1 MSIDKGSNGGQ
12 AFVRPPAHPV
22 PQLQKPFEESML
34 ESISDQVPEDVP
46 TDAMTR
52 RTMLL
57 EAPTYERVI
66 AGRWKQKP
74 GEKYHPLWKLVAQLT
89 FGMHLLSQNMAI
101 SEEEV
106 MRILQS
112 HVDDIDAF
120 LERTTEDFDLAQS
133 DIHERIR
140 CLKLPLAHGE
150 VFDRMLEDRAF
161 RASILEGNEKI
172 DHVISRTKR
181 AAKDALKDVQKGF
194 DATNVMEKYLSKL
207 NSTWKRES
215 PEHEAVLVAMLGNV
229 EGWRRAFLEL
239 HLQGNKLA
247 GSLKKL
253 AEVVSEMEQ
262 RAAAVSRNLV
272 ARAQKTKH
280 ITSQDAGRAPSQLGS
295 IAEHKP
301 LPSEPGRQHS
311 TRNSSRSTQLTS
323 FSSRPNSGRKSSQ
336 GLNSQPQSYGHQ
348 TPQSP
353 ESRRPGNEGIPG
365 QSFPA
370 EMLATE
376 GPQLASDRIHSL
388 GGLLIQHG
396 EEHLVELPADVPE
409 DLLRQAPVSIKN
421 RLSMTLGL
429 KPKDNTSHRIS
440 SVYYP
445 RALGDLL
452 KSPAI
457 SSLLLTPQ
465 TANSKGTPV
474 QTVMSPVIPEGNADF
489 FLSREHSPSLG
500 VLNPD
505 HKNGV
510 DSAKPSPTGAQASA
524 RASIVDPSRPV
535 TRRSSIPNPA
545 FTSHP
550 AVMSMAAPP
559 VELPAPVETVAREE
573 LLNSPSS
580 RKGSQFSSLGE
591 PGPELNEGEM
601 TRSTSGSVLDT
612 TTAIEQPT
620 ITVAVVPASGEE
632 EGQGKAEMEIQ
643 IHLQTQVDARNS
655 TQNAVYG
662 SVVTPLQP
670 QIAAAAPPPSKE
682 TENANDGE
690 RSAIPVAALTIFE
703 DQVTSQTTSGN
714 VSNNVLAQQVD
725 TLSPKREFIAELEA
739 HVPNPP
745 QPKPKEEF
753 GPVELEAPHQT
764 FKLPPRPVAV
774 AEIPVEEIPRASK
787 GLPADLFKLP
797 PRPVTLAEIPEKE
810 IPRASKSPPSDLFK
824 LPPRPVEIPEKET
837 PRASKSPPADL
848 FKLPSELTIKP
859 GMKPK
864 DFGGSNKPEPIRPLK
879 LKLAK
884 KDGKIVPVQ
893 VSSPGGSSQRVDSP
907 GPKLKIDVV
916 ADIIDKLSYTPP
928 GSPIHARSAS
938 SVSSNSAQRWSH
950 QSSRSLGPPER
961 APAPPAPGGRPMV
974 EPDFASAGQ
983 FEGERKQK
991 KKKKKNS
998 NAGEGSKSGWKSL
1011 FRGSIADSSSV
1022 TTARSSERAS
1032 IHTMTTTTTGTAA
1045 TTTTTNGTGSA
1056 PKAGLEAVPPPQA
1069 DMMTTSGKDV
1079 LWFRGDTKK

>member
-1 MSIDKGSNGGQ
+1 MSIDKSSNGGQ
-12 AFVRPPAHPV
+12 AIVRPPAHPV
-22 PQLQKPFEESML
+22 PQLQNPFEESML
-34 ESISDQVPEDVP
+34 ESISDQVAEDVP

-57 EAPTYERVI
+57 EAPTYQRVI

-101 SEEEV
+101 SEDEV

-161 RASILEGNEKI
+161 RASILDGNEKI
-172 DHVISRTKR
+172 DHVIGRTKK

-207 NSTWKRES
+207 SSTWKRES

-253 AEVVSEMEQ
+253 AEVVSEMQQ
-262 RAAAVSRNLV
+262 RAATVSRNLV

-280 ITSQDAGRAPSQLGS
+280 ITSQDAGRAISQLGS

-323 FSSRPNSGRKSSQ
+323 FSSRPNSGQKSSQ
-336 GLNSQPQSYGHQ
+336 GMTSQTQSLGYQSPQSSEARRLGH
-348 TPQSP
+348 
-353 ESRRPGNEGIPG
+353 
-365 QSFPA
+365 A
-370 EMLATE
+370 EMPGRSFSSEAMATE
-376 GPQLASDRIHSL
+376 GPQYAADRMRNL
-388 GGLLIQHG
+388 GGLLIQPS
-396 EEHLVELPADVPE
+396 EELLVELPADVPE
-409 DLLRQAPVSIKN
+409 DALRQAPVSIKN

-429 KPKDNTSHRIS
+429 KPKDNASHRIS

-445 RALGDLL
+445 KALGDLL
-452 KSPAI
+452 KSPAV

-465 TANSKGTPV
+465 AGKSKGTPV
-474 QTVMSPVIPEGNADF
+474 QAMISPVMSEGEAGF
-489 FLSREHSPSLG
+489 FLSHEQSPSIG
-500 VLNPD
+500 FFNTD
-505 HKNGV
+505 YKKGT
-510 DSAKPSPTGAQASA
+510 DSAKASPAAAQASA

-550 AVMSMAAPP
+550 VVMAMASPP
-559 VELPAPVETVAREE
+559 VELPAPAELGAREE
-573 LLNSPSS
+573 RSNSSAS
-580 RKGSQFSSLGE
+580 RKGSQLSSLGE

-601 TRSTSGSVLDT
+601 TKSASESVLETRIRIDT
-612 TTAIEQPT
+612 STV
-620 ITVAVVPASGEE
+620 TVAIVPASAEE
-632 EGQGKAEMEIQ
+632 ETFAAAQQKAENDTQ
-643 IHLQTQVDARNS
+643 DQLQGQLETP
-655 TQNAVYG
+655 TENAVKAMQED
-662 SVVTPLQP
+662 VAAPLRP
-670 QIAAAAPPPSKE
+670 RMTATAPPPTEEVENIDEGKMQVAVGAPTRLESEVSAE
-682 TENANDGE
+682 TNPDDTPNDM
-690 RSAIPVAALTIFE
+690 
-703 DQVTSQTTSGN
+703 
-714 VSNNVLAQQVD
+714 LAQRVD
-725 TLSPKREFIAELEA
+725 GPSLKTEFIAELEA
-739 HVPNPP
+739 IV
-745 QPKPKEEF
+745 PKPLYLKPTEDF

-774 AEIPVEEIPRASK
+774 TENSEKEAPGASQ
-787 GLPADLFKLP
+787 GQQDDFIKLP
-797 PRPVTLAEIPEKE
+797 TEV
-810 IPRASKSPPSDLFK
+810 
-824 LPPRPVEIPEKET
+824 
-837 PRASKSPPADL
+837 
-848 FKLPSELTIKP
+848 TIKP

-864 DFGGSNKPEPIRPLK
+864 DFGNSDTPEPIRPLK
-879 LKLAK
+879 LKLTK
-884 KDGKIVPVQ
+884 KDGKIVPVP
-893 VSSPGGSSQRVDSP
+893 VSSPGGSSKSSVGSP

-916 ADIIDKLSYTPP
+916 ADIIEKLSYTPP

-950 QSSRSLGPPER
+950 RSSRSLGPPEQ

-974 EPDFASAGQ
+974 EPDFATAGQ

-991 KKKKKNS
+991 KKKKNS
-998 NAGEGSKSGWKSL
+998 NISGGSKSGWKSL
-1011 FRGSIADSSSV
+1011 FRGSIADSSS
-1022 TTARSSERAS
+1022 AGGAQSSEGGS
-1032 IHTMTTTTTGTAA
+1032 IKTMTTA
-1045 TTTTTNGTGSA
+1045 TTTTNASA
-1056 PKAGLEAVPPPQA
+1056 SASRAGAEAAEAVPPTPA

-1079 LWFRGDTKK
+1079 LWFKGDTKK

>member
-12 AFVRPPAHPV
+12 GFVHPPAHPV

-34 ESISDQVPEDVP
+34 ESISDQVAEDIP

-52 RTMLL
+52 RTILL
-57 EAPTYERVI
+57 EAPTYQRVI

-101 SEEEV
+101 SEDEV

-161 RASILEGNEKI
+161 RASILDGNEKI
-172 DHVISRTKR
+172 DHVISRTKK

-207 NSTWKRES
+207 NSTWKRDS

-253 AEVVSEMEQ
+253 AEVVSEMQQ

-301 LPSEPGRQHS
+301 LPSEPGRKHS

-323 FSSRPNSGRKSSQ
+323 FSSRPNSGQKSSQ
-336 GLNSQPQSYGHQ
+336 GLASHPQSLGHQ
-348 TPQSP
+348 SPQSP
-353 ESRRPGNEGIPG
+353 KSRRPGNGEIPG
-365 QSFPA
+365 RSFSSEALGP
-370 EMLATE
+370 E
-376 GPQLASDRIHSL
+376 GPQQAADRMHSL
-388 GGLLIQHG
+388 GGLLIQHS
-396 EEHLVELPADVPE
+396 EEQLVELPADVPE
-409 DLLRQAPVSIKN
+409 DVLRQAPVSIKN

-429 KPKDNTSHRIS
+429 KPKDNASHRIS

-445 RALGDLL
+445 TALADLL
-452 KSPAI
+452 RSPGL

-465 TANSKGTPV
+465 TGKSKGTPV
-474 QTVMSPVIPEGNADF
+474 QAMISPVMSEGEAGF
-489 FLSREHSPSLG
+489 FLSHDQDASIG
-500 VLNPD
+500 IFNAD
-505 HKNGV
+505 HQKDT
-510 DSAKPSPTGAQASA
+510 DSAKASPTAAQASA

-550 AVMSMAAPP
+550 AVMAMASPP
-559 VELPAPVETVAREE
+559 VELPAPVEPAVGEE
-573 LLNSPSS
+573 RSNSSTS
-580 RKGSQFSSLGE
+580 RKGSQLSSLGE

-601 TRSTSGSVLDT
+601 TRSTSGSALSTKILIDT
-612 TTAIEQPT
+612 ST
-620 ITVAVVPASGEE
+620 ITVAIVPASAKEE
-632 EGQGKAEMEIQ
+632 TFAAAQQKAEDDTQIQ
-643 IHLQTQVDARNS
+643 LNGEFGATNS
-655 TQNAVYG
+655 TDLPLG
-662 SVVTPLQP
+662 EVVAAPLQSQLTATVLLP
-670 QIAAAAPPPSKE
+670 TAEI
-682 TENANDGE
+682 ENGGDGTK
-690 RSAIPVAALTIFE
+690 SQIPVEAPASIEGEITAKTNALDISN
-703 DQVTSQTTSGN
+703 DTSPQE
-714 VSNNVLAQQVD
+714 VD
-725 TLSPKREFIAELEA
+725 ELTPKTEFIAELEA
-739 HVPNPP
+739 IVPKPL
-745 QPKPKEEF
+745 QPKPKEEV
-753 GPVELEAPHQT
+753 GPVELEAPQQT
-764 FKLPPRPVAV
+764 FNLPPRPVAV
-774 AEIPVEEIPRASK
+774 AKNPEEEAPSASK
-787 GLPADLFKLP
+787 SQPDDFFKLP
-797 PRPVTLAEIPEKE
+797 T
-810 IPRASKSPPSDLFK
+810 
-824 LPPRPVEIPEKET
+824 
-837 PRASKSPPADL
+837 
-848 FKLPSELTIKP
+848 ELTIKP

-864 DFGGSNKPEPIRPLK
+864 DFGDSSTPEPIRPLK
-879 LKLAK
+879 LKLTK
-884 KDGKIVPVQ
+884 KDGKIVPVP
-893 VSSPGGSSQRVDSP
+893 VPSPSVGSP

-916 ADIIDKLSYTPP
+916 ADIIDRLSYTPP
-928 GSPIHARSAS
+928 GSPIHARSSS

-950 QSSRSLGPPER
+950 RSSRSLGPPEQ

-983 FEGERKQK
+983 FDGERKQK

-998 NAGEGSKSGWKSL
+998 NAGRESKSGWKSL
-1011 FRGSIADSSSV
+1011 FRGSIADSSSGGG
-1022 TTARSSERAS
+1022 AKSSERGS
-1032 IHTMTTTTTGTAA
+1032 IITTTTAAA
-1045 TTTTTNGTGSA
+1045 TTTTNPSALASRTGSEAA
-1056 PKAGLEAVPPPQA
+1056 PTPIA
-1069 DMMTTSGKDV
+1069 DMMMTSGKDV
-1079 LWFRGDTKK
+1079 LWFKGDTKK

>member
-1 MSIDKGSNGGQ
+1 MSIDKGSNAGQ

-22 PQLQKPFEESML
+22 PQLQQPFEESML
-34 ESISDQVPEDVP
+34 ESITDQTPEDVP
-46 TDAMTR
+46 SDAMTR
-52 RTMLL
+52 RTILL
-57 EAPTYERVI
+57 EAPTYQRVI

-150 VFDRMLEDRAF
+150 VFDRMLEDRSF
-161 RASILEGNEKI
+161 RASILDGNEKI
-172 DHVISRTKR
+172 DHVMSRTKK

-194 DATNVMEKYLSKL
+194 DATNVMEKYLTKL
-207 NSTWKRES
+207 NSTWKRDS

-253 AEVVSEMEQ
+253 AEVVAEMQQ
-262 RAAAVSRNLV
+262 RAAA

-280 ITSQDAGRAPSQLGS
+280 ITSQDAGRALSQLGS

-323 FSSRPNSGRKSSQ
+323 FSSRPNSGQKSSQ
-336 GLNSQPQSYGHQ
+336 GLTSQS
-348 TPQSP
+348 QSP
-353 ESRRPGNEGIPG
+353 GHRRPGNDGIPG
-365 QSFPA
+365 QSLSSEA
-370 EMLATE
+370 LAHE
-376 GPQLASDRIHSL
+376 GPQYAADRMHSL

-396 EEHLVELPADVPE
+396 EEQLVELPADVPE
-409 DLLRQAPVSIKN
+409 DVLRQAPVSIKN

-429 KPKDNTSHRIS
+429 KPKDTASHRIS

-465 TANSKGTPV
+465 TGKSKGTPV
-474 QTVMSPVIPEGNADF
+474 QAMISPVMSEGEAGF
-489 FLSREHSPSLG
+489 FLSHEQSPSIG
-500 VLNPD
+500 VFNPD
-505 HKNGV
+505 YRRDT
-510 DSAKPSPTGAQASA
+510 DSANASQTAVQASA
-524 RASIVDPSRPV
+524 RASIVEPSRPV
-535 TRRSSIPNPA
+535 TRRSSTPNPA

-550 AVMSMAAPP
+550 AVMAMASPP
-559 VELPAPVETVAREE
+559 VELPAPVKPAVREE
-573 LLNSPSS
+573 RSNSSAS
-580 RKGSQFSSLGE
+580 RKTCQLSSLGE

-612 TTAIEQPT
+612 RILIDTST
-620 ITVAVVPASGEE
+620 ITVAVVPASAEE
-632 EGQGKAEMEIQ
+632 ETFAAAQLKAEDNVQ
-643 IHLQTQVDARNS
+643 SQLNS
-655 TQNAVYG
+655 
-662 SVVTPLQP
+662 QP
-670 QIAAAAPPPSKE
+670 ETKKS
-682 TENANDGE
+682 TENAPE
-690 RSAIPVAALTIFE
+690 EVISATLQPYMTATALPPTREIGHADDSKNSRVPAEALTDLKGE
-703 DQVTSQTTSGN
+703 VTAKTNSDDTS
-714 VSNNVLAQQVD
+714 SNTLAREIDNLTQK
-725 TLSPKREFIAELEA
+725 TEFIAELEA
-739 HVPNPP
+739 VVPIPL
-745 QPKPKEEF
+745 QPKPKEAF

-764 FKLPPRPVAV
+764 FKLPPRPAAV
-774 AEIPVEEIPRASK
+774 AHN
-787 GLPADLFKLP
+787 L
-797 PRPVTLAEIPEKE
+797 EKE
-810 IPRASKSPPSDLFK
+810 VPRDSKS
-824 LPPRPVEIPEKET
+824 LPDDFV
-837 PRASKSPPADL
+837 
-848 FKLPSELTIKP
+848 KLPSELTIRP
-859 GMKPK
+859 GLKPK
-864 DFGGSNKPEPIRPLK
+864 DFGDSRKPEPIRPLR

-893 VSSPGGSSQRVDSP
+893 VPSPGGSSNPSVGSA

-916 ADIIDKLSYTPP
+916 ADIIDRLSYTPP
-928 GSPIHARSAS
+928 GSPIHDRSAS

-950 QSSRSLGPPER
+950 RSSRSLGPPEQ

-983 FEGERKQK
+983 FDGERRQK
-991 KKKKKNS
+991 KKKKKKSS
-998 NAGEGSKSGWKSL
+998 NAGRESKSGWKSL
-1011 FRGSIADSSSV
+1011 FRGSIADSSS
-1022 TTARSSERAS
+1022 AGGAKSSEGGS
-1032 IHTMTTTTTGTAA
+1032 ITTTTTA
-1045 TTTTTNGTGSA
+1045 TTTANASAVTSGAGSEAA
-1056 PKAGLEAVPPPQA
+1056 PAPVA

-1079 LWFRGDTKK
+1079 LWFKGDTKK

>member
-1 MSIDKGSNGGQ
+1 MSIDKDGNGGQ

-34 ESISDQVPEDVP
+34 ESISDQVAEDIP
-46 TDAMTR
+46 TDAMSR
-52 RTMLL
+52 RTILL
-57 EAPTYERVI
+57 EAPTYQRVI

-101 SEEEV
+101 SEDEV

-161 RASILEGNEKI
+161 RASILDGNEKI
-172 DHVISRTKR
+172 DHVIGRTKK

-207 NSTWKRES
+207 NSTWKRGS

-253 AEVVSEMEQ
+253 AEVVSEMQQ

-323 FSSRPNSGRKSSQ
+323 FSSRPNSGQKSSQ
-336 GLNSQPQSYGHQ
+336 GLASQPQSIGHQ
-348 TPQSP
+348 SPQSAG
-353 ESRRPGNEGIPG
+353 SRRPGNGEISGRPF
-365 QSFPA
+365 SSEA
-370 EMLATE
+370 LTTE
-376 GPQLASDRIHSL
+376 GPQHTADRMHSL
-388 GGLLIQHG
+388 GGLLIQHV
-396 EEHLVELPADVPE
+396 EEQLVELPADVPE
-409 DLLRQAPVSIKN
+409 DVLRQAPVSIKN

-429 KPKDNTSHRIS
+429 KPKDNSSHRIS

-465 TANSKGTPV
+465 PGKSKGTPV
-474 QTVMSPVIPEGNADF
+474 QAMISPVMSEGEAGF
-489 FLSREHSPSLG
+489 FLSHEQSPSIGLFN
-500 VLNPD
+500 LD
-505 HKNGV
+505 YRKDT
-510 DSAKPSPTGAQASA
+510 DSAKASPTAAQASA

-550 AVMSMAAPP
+550 AVMAMASPP
-559 VELPAPVETVAREE
+559 VELPAPVEPAVREE
-573 LLNSPSS
+573 RSNSSSS
-580 RKGSQFSSLGE
+580 RKGSQLSSLGE

-612 TTAIEQPT
+612 RILIDTST
-620 ITVAVVPASGEE
+620 ITVAVVPASAEE
-632 EGQGKAEMEIQ
+632 ETFAAAQRKAEDDMQSQLHSQLETTNTTNNG
-643 IHLQTQVDARNS
+643 LEE
-655 TQNAVYG
+655 
-662 SVVTPLQP
+662 VVTGPLQP
-670 QIAAAAPPPSKE
+670 QMTATAPPPTKE
-682 TENANDGE
+682 TGHADDGE
-690 RSAIPVAALTIFE
+690 KS
-703 DQVTSQTTSGN
+703 QVTVEVPTSVEGDATAKTN
-714 VSNNVLAQQVD
+714 SDSISNNVLAQNPDGVASK
-725 TLSPKREFIAELEA
+725 TEFIAELEA
-739 HVPNPP
+739 IVPKPL
-745 QPKPKEEF
+745 QPKAKEEV

-764 FKLPPRPVAV
+764 FNLPPRPVAAPENTEKEV
-774 AEIPVEEIPRASK
+774 PRASK
-787 GLPADLFKLP
+787 GRLDDFFKLP
-797 PRPVTLAEIPEKE
+797 T
-810 IPRASKSPPSDLFK
+810 
-824 LPPRPVEIPEKET
+824 
-837 PRASKSPPADL
+837 
-848 FKLPSELTIKP
+848 ELTIKP

-864 DFGGSNKPEPIRPLK
+864 DFGDSNAPEPIRPLK
-879 LKLAK
+879 LKLTK

-893 VSSPGGSSQRVDSP
+893 VPSPGGSSKPLIGSP

-916 ADIIDKLSYTPP
+916 ADIIDRLSYTPP

-938 SVSSNSAQRWSH
+938 SVSSNSAQCWSH
-950 QSSRSLGPPER
+950 RSSRSLGPPVQ

-974 EPDFASAGQ
+974 DPDFASAGQ
-983 FEGERKQK
+983 FDGERKQK

-998 NAGEGSKSGWKSL
+998 TVGGSKSGWKSL
-1011 FRGSIADSSSV
+1011 FRGSIADSIGGGG
-1022 TTARSSERAS
+1022 AKSSEGGS
-1032 IHTMTTTTTGTAA
+1032 ITTTTTA
-1045 TTTTTNGTGSA
+1045 TTATNASASASGAGSEAGPA
-1056 PKAGLEAVPPPQA
+1056 PVA

-1079 LWFRGDTKK
+1079 LWFKGDTKK